1 VYTKNGLFLFFGQL
15 TSPLLHRKFIFL
27 PNSSS
32 FVYTMLSSIHLV
44 LGALLLASTAVN
56 AAPSLLEA
64 RQRQCLLL
72 PCTPEPGECPRGT
85 VGRIQRSCTVMKN

>member
-1 VYTKNGLFLFFGQL
+1 
-15 TSPLLHRKFIFL
+15 
-27 PNSSS
+27 
-32 FVYTMLSSIHLV
+32 MLSSLHLV

-56 AAPSLLEA
+56 AAPSSLEA

-85 VGRIQRSCTVMKN
+85 VSLTRGQNNPTFMHRYEVLILGPFLVPDGY